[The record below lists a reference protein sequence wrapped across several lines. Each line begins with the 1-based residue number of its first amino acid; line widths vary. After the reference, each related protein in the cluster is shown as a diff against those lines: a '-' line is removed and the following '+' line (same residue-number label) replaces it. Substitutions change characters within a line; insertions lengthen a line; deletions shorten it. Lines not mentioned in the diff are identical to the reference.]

1 MSAEY
6 HSQRHVNHPQLHNV
20 LRFELM
26 SHKGGIHKKKWINMT
41 IQKALCGSDTLCRI
55 NAVVFLYRNVM
66 LWTVVSH
73 YNQHS
78 SSSAPATLSERSV
91 LLWFHLNRIHIV
103 TLGTKTQTL
112 KKYSFKIRR
121 LYSNYRPKWTF
132 NTKISQCS
140 LYPISLQNTEKCRTL
155 NVS

>member
-6 HSQRHVNHPQLHNV
+6 HSQRYVNHPQLHNV

-55 NAVVFLYRNVM
+55 NAFVFLYRNVM

-78 SSSAPATLSERSV
+78 SSSARLLFLSAQFCSDSTSTEFTLLHWELKPKRWKNTV
-91 LLWFHLNRIHIV
+91 LKSDDFIP
-103 TLGTKTQTL
+103 
-112 KKYSFKIRR
+112 
-121 LYSNYRPKWTF
+121 NYRPKLTF